1 MPTSSTYVHLL
12 LNRPITPFFDVR
24 SLRILD
30 LIRLLLQTYSGL
42 FLVVVNPYKRL
53 PVYTPEIIDIYRGRQ
68 RDKVAPHIFAIS
80 DAAYRAML
88 NTRQNQS
95 MLITYAHSLPLG
107 VSPRSHVVPFRVVPT
122 TGR

>member
-1 MPTSSTYVHLL
+1 
-12 LNRPITPFFDVR
+12 
-24 SLRILD
+24 
-30 LIRLLLQTYSGL
+30 LILLQTYSGL

-95 MLITYAHSLPLG
+95 MLITYTTPPLPALTL
-107 VSPRSHVVPFRVVPT
+107 SRSVVVPT
-122 TGR
+122 TDR

>member
-12 LNRPITPFFDVR
+12 YI
-24 SLRILD
+24 SILRCWLTFLD
-30 LIRLLLQTYSGL
+30 LILLQTYSGL

-95 MLITYAHSLPLG
+95 MLITYDHP
-107 VSPRSHVVPFRVVPT
+107 SPPTFALALSRSVVVPT
-122 TGR
+122 TDR